1 MTAESNALKLMQFD
15 SRDVR
20 VVIDETGDPLFV
32 GKDVTEL
39 LGYADGV
46 NAMKQHCRG
55 VVKRHP
61 IADGLGRLQETR
73 VLGEADVLRL
83 IVSSKLPA
91 AERFERWVFEE
102 ALPAIRKLN
111 GYGTTIDPAKVT
123 KSQLAQM
130 VIDSERERAA
140 LESRIEELSP
150 KAAALD
156 LIADASGRFSITSA
170 AKQLQTKPKVLI
182 EFLSLQKWI
191 FRPDA
196 TSSWR
201 AYQSHISSG
210 DLVHKLI
217 SVKRSDGTSKVVEQ
231 VLVTP
236 KGVARLAVLVG
247 PTHDRRSSSASLS
260 EAPANGSGLAR
271 ARERLPSPPP
281 CND

>member
-1 MTAESNALKLMQFD
+1 MTAESNALTSMQFD

-20 VVIDETGDPLFV
+20 VVVDHTGEPLFV
-32 GKDVTEL
+32 SKDVTDL
-39 LGYADGV
+39 LGYANGPD
-46 NAMKQHCRG
+46 AIKQHCKG
-55 VVKRHP
+55 VAKRYP
-61 IADGLGRLQETR
+61 LLTAGGVQEVR
-73 VLGEADVLRL
+73 VLSEADVLRL

-140 LESRIEELSP
+140 LESKIEELSP

-170 AKQLQTKPKVLI
+170 AKQLQVRPKALI
-182 EFLSLQKWI
+182 EFLSAQKWI

-196 TSSWR
+196 ASSWR
-201 AYQSHISSG
+201 GYQTHIDSG
-210 DLVHKLI
+210 DLVHKLVI
-217 SVKRSDGTSKVVEQ
+217 VKRPDGTSKVVEQ